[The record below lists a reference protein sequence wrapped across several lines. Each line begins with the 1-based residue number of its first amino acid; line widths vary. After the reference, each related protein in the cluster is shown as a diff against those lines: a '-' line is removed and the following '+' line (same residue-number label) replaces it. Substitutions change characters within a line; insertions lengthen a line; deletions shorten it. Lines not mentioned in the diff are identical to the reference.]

1 MASPQLTSPPFS
13 LEIALFHSP
22 LTGNGQDR
30 LHLRGGHVTHLSPM
44 SIRSI
49 KPLLT
54 VTGFSLPQAV
64 AVWGEMAAAL
74 NNTGINQGLDNL
86 IIVLNWDSGFVSS
99 SAQRMFTTWEWA
111 EKSWDSPC
119 FYPVAF
125 KGKTKGA
132 FWLYPMSPDFSTC
145 QLYMYTF
152 FKMFLNYKYCFAAN
166 ISHLALY

>member
-1 MASPQLTSPPFS
+1 MYLSSPPS
-13 LEIALFHSP
+13 STSTLEWSRTTFEGMES
-22 LTGNGQDR
+22 
-30 LHLRGGHVTHLSPM
+30 RGSQGKG
-44 SIRSI
+44 RI